1 MGWALQ
7 GESMGLAAGD
17 TKEVKF
23 NRESWVEA
31 PGAIPLLWEIML
43 EEKDLHFD
51 P

>member
-1 MGWALQ
+1 
-7 GESMGLAAGD
+7 MGLAAGD

-43 EEKDLHFD
+43 EEKDLHAD
-51 P
+51 Q